1 MARLL
6 LLLLVAG
13 CSTTA
18 VERWDEVQG
27 EEWVLYRIED
37 SPVIAGT
44 EISLTFGTGRLY
56 GRGVNR
62 YAAPYVRTDEV
73 LKIEPAGATRKFL
86 DEPPGAMAQEARYL
100 ELLAQVDGW
109 KLGGGW
115 LELQRGPTTL
125 LAFKLRGSTSRS

>member
-1 MARLL
+1 MVRSL

-18 VERWDEVQG
+18 VERWDEIQG
-27 EEWVLYRIED
+27 EEWLLQKIEG
-37 SPVIAGT
+37 SPAVAGT

-56 GRGVNR
+56 GRAVNR
-62 YAAPYVRTDEV
+62 YAAPYVRTDDV

-86 DEPPGAMAQEARYL
+86 DEPPGAMEQEARYL
-100 ELLAQVDGW
+100 KLLAQADGW
-109 KLGGGW
+109 QLGGGW
-115 LELQRGPTTL
+115 LELQRGGKTL